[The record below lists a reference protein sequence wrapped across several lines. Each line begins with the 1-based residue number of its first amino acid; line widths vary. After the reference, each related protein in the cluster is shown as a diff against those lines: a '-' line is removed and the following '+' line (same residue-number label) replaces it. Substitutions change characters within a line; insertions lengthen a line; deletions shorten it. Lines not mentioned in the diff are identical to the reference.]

1 MNQLFLWLVCYCV
14 GPPDAT
20 ILVQPAEP
28 CGDDMTSWADD
39 DSLLTTMLGRINQVA
54 GDVLLI
60 RFVHDGLLLTLR
72 DGPSALAAQKLSPL
86 QVYNL
91 IYFSDL
97 QFPRI
102 EKIP

>member
-1 MNQLFLWLVCYCV
+1 MNGSIHSIAAA

-20 ILVQPAEP
+20 ILVQPFEQ

-39 DSLLTTMLGRINQVA
+39 DSLLTTMLSRVNQVA

-72 DGPSALAAQKLSPL
+72 DGPSALAAVRLSPL
-86 QVYNL
+86 QV
-91 IYFSDL
+91 SASS
-97 QFPRI
+97 
-102 EKIP
+102 